1 MSLNMSLYYVFTHSF
16 SLPPEYDCPEN
27 VNVSATTRP
36 FLGAYFLLTG
46 IVLEILYF
54 LCFLAILKLNLR
66 VPVYQLMLFLSIVDM
81 LQLSCNSIATGLFHI
96 IGISFC
102 KFPFPIFIY
111 GAVAQ
116 ASWMSGSVCS
126 IFLAVERCVEIN
138 PKFPLEFIFRKRV
151 FRFVLVAMIM
161 LSFWSLVCVKPVLF
175 SLQYSCW
182 FFDPMTG
189 KDPAFFVSTPD
200 TISNII
206 LIVCTSTLYL
216 YLSYNLL
223 FKFGY
228 STSIWLYKTKRQ
240 IIFQAVILCA
250 FHAVVAGIYEFMMF
264 FYASPSLIII
274 SQILWGWSSGCMCIA
289 YLSFNR
295 TIRNSVVK
303 MIIPKAIRIRYG
315 LHVGFEEHLAQTEA
329 AHTLGTGIVNAA
341 GSAIKMGNFI
351 NFD

>member
-1 MSLNMSLYYVFTHSF
+1 
-16 SLPPEYDCPEN
+16 
-27 VNVSATTRP
+27 
-36 FLGAYFLLTG
+36 
-46 IVLEILYF
+46 
-54 LCFLAILKLNLR
+54 
-66 VPVYQLMLFLSIVDM
+66 MLFLSIVDM

-189 KDPAFFVSTPD
+189 KDVSLLKVTIWNLNFFQPAFFVSTPD

-240 IIFQAVILCA
+240 VC
-250 FHAVVAGIYEFMMF
+250 
-264 FYASPSLIII
+264 
-274 SQILWGWSSGCMCIA
+274 
-289 YLSFNR
+289 
-295 TIRNSVVK
+295 
-303 MIIPKAIRIRYG
+303 
-315 LHVGFEEHLAQTEA
+315 
-329 AHTLGTGIVNAA
+329 
-341 GSAIKMGNFI
+341 
-351 NFD
+351 